1 MDTLRIKIKDKWFE
15 VEVLEFSTKKAVFL
29 VDGEQMI
36 VTPGSKVTLDTPSEQ
51 SFSDLSISKSFTA
64 PMPGTVIELL
74 VEVGQKIDEG
84 EEVCILESMKMQQ
97 VLRSE
102 VSGVV
107 KRIVAS
113 EGDQILDGQVIF
125 DLE

>member
-36 VTPGSKVTLDTPSEQ
+36 VTPGSKVTLDTSSEQ
-51 SFSDLSISKSFTA
+51 SFSDLNISKSFTA

-74 VEVGQKIDEG
+74 VDVGQKIDAG

-107 KRIVAS
+107 KRIVVS

>member
-36 VTPGSKVTLDTPSEQ
+36 VTSGSKIALDTSSEQ

-74 VEVGQKIDEG
+74 VEVGQKIAAG

-107 KRIVAS
+107 KRIVVS

>member
-36 VTPGSKVTLDTPSEQ
+36 VTPGSKVTPDTSSEQ

>member
-36 VTPGSKVTLDTPSEQ
+36 VTPGSKVTLDTSSEQ

-74 VEVGQKIDEG
+74 VEVGQKIDVG

-107 KRIVAS
+107 KRIVVS
-113 EGDQILDGQVIF
+113 EGDQILDAQVIF

>member
-36 VTPGSKVTLDTPSEQ
+36 VTSGSKIALDTSSEQ
-51 SFSDLSISKSFTA
+51 SFSDPGLSKSFTA

-74 VEVGQKIDEG
+74 VEVGQKIDAG
-84 EEVCILESMKMQQ
+84 DEVCILESMKMQQ

-107 KRIVAS
+107 KRIVVS

>member
-36 VTPGSKVTLDTPSEQ
+36 VTPGSKVTLDTSSEQ

-107 KRIVAS
+107 KRIVVS
-113 EGDQILDGQVIF
+113 EGDQILDAQVIF